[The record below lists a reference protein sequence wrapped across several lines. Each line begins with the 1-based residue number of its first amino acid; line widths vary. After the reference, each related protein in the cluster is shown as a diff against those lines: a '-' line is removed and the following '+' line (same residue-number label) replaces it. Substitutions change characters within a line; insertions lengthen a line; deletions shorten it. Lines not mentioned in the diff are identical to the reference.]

1 MKIDFNEIEEIKIP
15 HMNNGDG
22 ETIAKMEVNE
32 IGRFIETRIP
42 PGSSIGL
49 HKQESNNDINYIIEG
64 QGEAICDDEK
74 EILRPGVVHVCPK
87 NSSHSIINTG
97 DKDLVFFTIVPK

>member
-1 MKIDFNEIEEIKIP
+1 
-15 HMNNGDG
+15 
-22 ETIAKMEVNE
+22 MEVNE

-74 EILRPGVVHVCPK
+74 EI
-87 NSSHSIINTG
+87 
-97 DKDLVFFTIVPK
+97 

>member
-1 MKIDFNEIEEIKIP
+1 MKIDF
-15 HMNNGDG
+15 
-22 ETIAKMEVNE
+22 NE

-49 HKQESNNDINYIIEG
+49 HKQESNNDMNYIIEG

-74 EILRPGVVHVCPK
+74 EILRPGGVHVCPK